1 MSRSALRAPPTTI
14 SRPCAA
20 AFDTAILDSL
30 RKYTGMQAPAYKTRD
45 GHDATPDQVRRWLR
59 AFTFGDTDEGFL
71 GLPLMELTAPV
82 AYLSAH
88 TRFIRWVTTLDAAH
102 SLPDVKTP
110 GTSSLG
116 PLKVLQDCQKLLT
129 DSGLNRRE
137 TVRANSSWR
146 VVRELKFLQKIRVE
160 RRQSVRKVLEL
171 SLKVPQDGSEPG
183 GQSGVEG
190 REALRVGREVDRAQG
205 HLSDERRAC
214 QGDARGA
221 YAEVKEDDV
230 GGVNVLGAASPTPL
244 LRREDFDIRQSRL
257 PHGQQVGRRGRPRA
271 PQAWRR
277 RRR

>member
-1 MSRSALRAPPTTI
+1 MPRQLVENIGGVRQWKIVAHQLLI
-14 SRPCAA
+14 ECAVIHA
-20 AFDTAILDSL
+20 
-30 RKYTGMQAPAYKTRD
+30 QAPFAR
-45 GHDATPDQVRRWLR
+45 L
-59 AFTFGDTDEGFL
+59 
-71 GLPLMELTAPV
+71 
-82 AYLSAH
+82 
-88 TRFIRWVTTLDAAH
+88 TRFWHHEHRGGVRARGGTNEAGGEELLELIAARRQLH
-102 SLPDVKTP
+102 
-110 GTSSLG
+110 
-116 PLKVLQDCQKLLT
+116 
-129 DSGLNRRE
+129 RRE

-257 PHGQQVGRRGRPRA
+257 PHCQQVGRRGRPRA
-271 PQAWRR
+271 P
-277 RRR
+277 